1 MDLLVAFSFH
11 SKPEK
16 QREYVWSMLRV
27 AHAVCRIEMRRD
39 NMQKLKKKLQ
49 SSLTS
54 ENVRWMKSKS
64 EFVIDIARLAKFW
77 SQTVLYVGNG
87 SGKSFFVELIAV
99 SAATEIEESDVTF
112 KYLTAFNRF
121 LLKMSNLMSLRII
134 FEDFYAKEYVP
145 TDILGMTPLLLN
157 PVNPFQNM
165 FEVTDCKYLAS
176 MAAAART
183 SLGRSVQQQQSQRG
197 LCHLLQPQMEGNLM
211 TFRNVEIKLT
221 QTEEEFM
228 PYIKFNCDWI
238 KPMLSRTYEK
248 VVSDSNRILRNFI
261 GRSVRLLGS
270 VVKSCEHCGVP
281 PREIVTR
288 VREQVRTLNCHKSQ
302 RLDSAAAEEEADS
315 APRDVEYGVRCG
327 DHAALVLSF
336 DVLSSVVSWAEM

>member
-1 MDLLVAFSFH
+1 MAFSFH

-27 AHAVCRIEMRRD
+27 AHAVCRFEMRKD

-99 SAATEIEESDVTF
+99 SAATEIEDSDVTL
-112 KYLTAFNRF
+112 KYFTAFNRF

-165 FEVTDCKYLAS
+165 FEVTDSRYLAS

-183 SLGRSVQQQQSQRG
+183 SLGRSIQQQHSQQG
-197 LCHLLQPQMEGNLM
+197 LCHLMQPQMEGNLM

-238 KPMLSRTYEK
+238 KPMLNRTMMM
-248 VVSDSNRILRNFI
+248 LQ
-261 GRSVRLLGS
+261 RSLAW
-270 VVKSCEHCGVP
+270 K
-281 PREIVTR
+281 TN
-288 VREQVRTLNCHKSQ
+288 TM
-302 RLDSAAAEEEADS
+302 
-315 APRDVEYGVRCG
+315 
-327 DHAALVLSF
+327 F
-336 DVLSSVVSWAEM
+336 